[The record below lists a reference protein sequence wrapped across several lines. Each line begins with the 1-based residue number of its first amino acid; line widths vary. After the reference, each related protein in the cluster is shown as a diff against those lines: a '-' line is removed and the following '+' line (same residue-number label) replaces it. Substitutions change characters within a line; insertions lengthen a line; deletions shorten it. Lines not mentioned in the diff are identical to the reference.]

1 MVLVVVMLV
10 ILRMLYVVFTVV
22 VFVEVLSPCS
32 GSIGDGD
39 SQISY

>member
-1 MVLVVVMLV
+1 MVLVVVILV
-10 ILRMLYVVFTVV
+10 ILKRLLVVFTVV
-22 VFVEVLSPCS
+22 LFVEVLSPCS